1 MRLIDAD
8 EFMQMLNEEQNELD
22 DYYLGLGKAK
32 SMLSD
37 MKTIDAVLVTR
48 CKDCVL
54 SERVENDRTLCRL
67 IGMKVDSNGYCE
79 CGQKMEK
86 SETVG

>member
-8 EFMQMLNEEQNELD
+8 EFMRMLNEEQNELD

-37 MKTIDAVLVTR
+37 MKTIDAVLVNR
-48 CKDCVL
+48 CNECIL
-54 SERVENDRTLCRL
+54 SKIENDSTICRL
-67 IGMKVDSNGYCE
+67 IDMTVDSNGFCE
-79 CGQKMEK
+79 CGQKIDK

>member
-32 SMLSD
+32 RMLSD

-48 CKDCVL
+48 CKDCIL
-54 SERVENDRTLCRL
+54 SEKVENNRTLCRL
-67 IGMKVDSNGYCE
+67 IGMTVDSNGYCE
-79 CGQKMEK
+79 CGQKN
-86 SETVG
+86 VN